1 MRLPILEKLEDQLQK
16 SERELKVDIPKAL
29 KTAADHGD
37 LSENAEYKAA
47 KERQMF
53 LESRIS
59 QLQKRIS
66 EVTSININQIPK
78 DRSGLGSTLE
88 LEEINSRKLRIFKL
102 VFPEEI
108 SPEEGR
114 ISPGSPIGR
123 ALLGKQEGD
132 KVTINF
138 ADKPCNFEIIRM
150 TTIHEELRNSNGR

>member
-1 MRLPILEKLEDQLQK
+1 MQYWK
-16 SERELKVDIPKAL
+16 
-29 KTAADHGD
+29 
-37 LSENAEYKAA
+37 
-47 KERQMF
+47 QMF

-102 VFPEEI
+102 VFPEEV
-108 SPEEGR
+108 SPEEGK

-132 KVTINF
+132 EVILNI
-138 ADKPCNFEIIRM
+138 ADEQQGYEIIRM
-150 TTIHEELRNSNGR
+150 TTLHDDIEK